1 MGFWKKETSTHFVRD
16 ASGRVIDTR
25 ISGDIPREKIPVSG
39 WREET
44 YAEMKSSER
53 MMREH
58 EREQKKKVLAKSKRR
73 REFLEGFLG
82 ASSPKKRVVY
92 VRVPVKRKGSKKKK
106 KRVTYQKVPSRK
118 ISSPFDFDLFD
129 NYGFL

>member
-1 MGFWKKETSTHFVRD
+1 
-16 ASGRVIDTR
+16 
-25 ISGDIPREKIPVSG
+25 
-39 WREET
+39 
-44 YAEMKSSER
+44 MKSSER

-58 EREQKKKVLAKSKRR
+58 EKEQKKKRMVKSKRR

-82 ASSPKKRVVY
+82 ARSPKKRVVY